1 MFETLDTMISLGVI
15 FLILSMVNKYL
26 ISLVKRIFKIKAK
39 VITKELET
47 FIGEKTSSKYMIPY
61 LEKKA
66 KHLNFLDEKKR
77 FRKLNKKQLETVVAE
92 LEKFMKGEDAK
103 EFKEVFGIEIDPKK
117 ITEEIR
123 KDINEVKEHL
133 NNLKGKVETMYDN
146 TMEKISEVCETKIRY
161 RALYFGIALA
171 FFVNADFFGIYNSL
185 SKSPAT
191 RAQLVAQSD
200 NIRTRMDD
208 ISKQIEE
215 SEGEKIKDKKE
226 VVDEINNIKTI
237 LGGIETAG
245 LELGWTEDKLYE
257 VFQGWWHGIYKFI
270 GLIIS
275 GLLISF
281 GAPFWHDFIGT
292 FTGLRKTLRGK
303 KEEIKEKKEEE

>member
-1 MFETLDTMISLGVI
+1 MFQALDTMISLGVI

-26 ISLVKRIFKIKAK
+26 ISIVKRILKIKAK

-47 FIGEKTSSKYMIPY
+47 FIGEKTSKYLISY
-61 LEKKA
+61 LKNRA

-77 FRKLNKKQLETVVAE
+77 LRKLNKKQLETVVAE
-92 LEKFMKGEDAK
+92 LEKFMKSENAK
-103 EFKEVFGIEIDPKK
+103 EFKEVFGIDIDPKK
-117 ITEEIR
+117 ITERIR
-123 KDINEVKEHL
+123 KDIDEVKEHL

-161 RALYFGIALA
+161 HALYFGIALA
-171 FFVNADFFGIYNSL
+171 FFVNADFFGLYNSL
-185 SKSPAT
+185 SKSPT
-191 RAQLVAQSD
+191 IQAQLVAQSD

-257 VFQGWWHGIYKFI
+257 VFQGWWHSIYKFI

-292 FTGLRKTLRGK
+292 FTGLRKTLRAK
-303 KEEIKEKKEEE
+303 KEEKEGNVR